1 MSENNSTK
9 DDSSDSN
16 IGNSV
21 DKNNCKN
28 LFQKIV
34 TKNNNDQSKDNY
46 LDVEVDQTQFKEFIQ
61 DSNKLF
67 QFVATNNVK
76 FNNEHKQ
83 ISENKNLM
91 NNISANYMNELFNT
105 ISNGKNTFNYTDF
118 ENYYTTTI
126 KEIQNGF
133 HKIDLDQDGLVKLN
147 DVNKYLTNLS
157 IVNKTKNIESNNNNN
172 TTNYKP
178 IFLQWAM
185 TKKTSGKDG
194 QLRNGLETDKD
205 YKIGYKD
212 WENFLIFVPR
222 HNNSR
227 LETAFKIYSNVSTF
241 TNTDILN
248 RFKMDEELDLDQLT
262 SEFGDLPKKK
272 KLSLK
277 ENKNLKDKD
286 LIEKEQNF
294 VKTNEDK
301 NQEFVE
307 EQENEHK
314 EGVKQHFNTNSLKY
328 FLAGG
333 TAGVISR
340 TCTAPFDRIKVFLIA
355 NDRTLHV
362 SDVLRTIYKKAGLKG
377 FYVGNGLSALKI
389 FPESA
394 IKFGSFE
401 LVKKIIFP
409 HSYNN
414 MKENP
419 LGNYL
424 CGGIAGCMAQL
435 FVYPI
440 DTIKYRMQCENVR
453 FASYNSPQHSNL
465 KKIVTEAYKQ
475 HGGIKAFYRGL
486 PAGLAGMF
494 PYAAIDLGT
503 FNLLKNIA
511 SQYYFPE
518 EYNDNEQL
526 QQQHL
531 PNMVLLPLGAISGSI
546 GASVVYPVNLLRTR
560 LQAQG
565 TFAHPHRYNGFF
577 DCCAKTVTREG
588 VKGLYKGLL
597 PNLVKVCPSVAISY
611 FCYENFKR
619 LLDLKN

>member
-1 MSENNSTK
+1 
-9 DDSSDSN
+9 
-16 IGNSV
+16 
-21 DKNNCKN
+21 
-28 LFQKIV
+28 
-34 TKNNNDQSKDNY
+34 
-46 LDVEVDQTQFKEFIQ
+46 
-61 DSNKLF
+61 
-67 QFVATNNVK
+67 
-76 FNNEHKQ
+76 
-83 ISENKNLM
+83 M

-105 ISNGKNTFNYTDF
+105 ISKGKNTFNYTDF

-147 DVNKYLTNLS
+147 DVNNYLTNLS
-157 IVNKTKNIESNNNNN
+157 I
-172 TTNYKP
+172 
-178 IFLQWAM
+178 
-185 TKKTSGKDG
+185 KTSGKDG

-227 LETAFKIYSNVSTF
+227 LETAFKIYSNV
-241 TNTDILN
+241 
-248 RFKMDEELDLDQLT
+248 
-262 SEFGDLPKKK
+262 
-272 KLSLK
+272 
-277 ENKNLKDKD
+277 
-286 LIEKEQNF
+286 KEQ
-294 VKTNEDK
+294 ES
-301 NQEFVE
+301 
-307 EQENEHK
+307 EHK
-314 EGVKQHFNTNSLKY
+314 EGVTQHFNTNSLKY

-355 NDRTLHV
+355 NDRTLYV

-453 FASYNSPQHSNL
+453 FASYNSPQHNNL

-526 QQQHL
+526 QQHHL

-546 GASVVYPVNLLRTR
+546 GASIVYPVNLLRTR

>member
-1 MSENNSTK
+1 
-9 DDSSDSN
+9 
-16 IGNSV
+16 
-21 DKNNCKN
+21 
-28 LFQKIV
+28 
-34 TKNNNDQSKDNY
+34 
-46 LDVEVDQTQFKEFIQ
+46 
-61 DSNKLF
+61 
-67 QFVATNNVK
+67 
-76 FNNEHKQ
+76 
-83 ISENKNLM
+83 M
-91 NNISANYMNELFNT
+91 NNISNNYLNELFNT
-105 ISNGKNTFNYTDF
+105 ISHGKDNFEYSDF
-118 ENYYTTTI
+118 EIYYTTTI

-133 HKIDLDQDGLVKLN
+133 HKLDRDQNGFVKLN
-147 DVNKYLTNLS
+147 DVNSYLTNLS
-157 IVNKTKNIESNNNNN
+157 IVKKSTPDQKINNK
-172 TTNYKP
+172 NYNP
-178 IFLQWAM
+178 NFLKWAM
-185 TKKTSGKDG
+185 TKKV
-194 QLRNGLETDKD
+194 TDNNDDIKNIDDDEHEYRID
-205 YKIGYKD
+205 YSD

-227 LETAFKIYSNVSTF
+227 LQTAFKIYANVSKF
-241 TNTDILN
+241 NKTDILN
-248 RFKMDEELDLDQLT
+248 RFKMDEDLDLDQLT
-262 SEFGDLPKKK
+262 SELGSLSSKN
-272 KLSLK
+272 KLAAVEASSKLK
-277 ENKNLKDKD
+277 EKNLT
-286 LIEKEQNF
+286 EKENRKESNNTTTAK
-294 VKTNEDK
+294 KTDSIAK
-301 NQEFVE
+301 TVVE
-307 EQENEHK
+307 EEEEVK
-314 EGVKQHFNTNSLKY
+314 EGISQHFNSNSLQY

-355 NDRTLHV
+355 NDKSLHV
-362 SDVLRTIYKKAGLKG
+362 SQVLKTIYRKAGFKG

-409 HSYNN
+409 TSYHN

-440 DTIKYRMQCENVR
+440 DTIKYRMQCENVK
-453 FASYNSPQHSNL
+453 FANHSSPQHSNL
-465 KKIVTEAYKQ
+465 KKIVFETYKQ
-475 HGGIKAFYRGL
+475 HGGVKAFYRGL
-486 PAGLAGMF
+486 PAGLTGMF

-518 EYNDNEQL
+518 EYNNNEE
-526 QQQHL
+526 QHL

-546 GASVVYPVNLLRTR
+546 GASIVYPVNLLRTR

-577 DCCAKTVTREG
+577 DCCSKTVKREG
-588 VKGLYKGLL
+588 LKGLYKGLL

-619 LLDLKN
+619 LLSLQS